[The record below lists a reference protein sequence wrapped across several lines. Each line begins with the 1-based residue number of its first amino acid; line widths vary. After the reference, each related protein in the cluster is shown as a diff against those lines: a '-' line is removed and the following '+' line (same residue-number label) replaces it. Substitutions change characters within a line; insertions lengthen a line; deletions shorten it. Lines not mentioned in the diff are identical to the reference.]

1 MAQAQSEV
9 ANRPRVLVVRGSFG
23 ALGGAER
30 ELLQLLRWV
39 DQRWEASLA
48 TLEFP
53 DHAKELLAGANIQ
66 LMHPEQVPTWPSSAR
81 AEITAAASK
90 MAESLW
96 KQVDIPW
103 DRFDAVHMSVCKGT
117 LELLPLIPPNLP
129 VHYHCL
135 EPPRWLYEDVLHR
148 RLDGKPKRPLWLTKL
163 LFTSQRR
170 RDRRF
175 VKQLLN
181 RPHSAISGNS
191 MWIQRRLKTVYGVPS
206 DPAKENGEPPKRD
219 AQGRPLEATHL
230 MHVIDIE
237 AWPTTPHPDETAD
250 LASAPAPPN
259 PYVMTV
265 GRISHVKGTWE
276 TLRSLMGTGLGLVHV
291 GGGDQADKTALEAE
305 AKRIGVPLVCMP
317 RLSQAG
323 LVGLVRGAAAMVSH
337 AHHEPFG
344 LTPIEAMAVGT
355 PALMVDEG
363 GFQCTMSGVE
373 SGRLIRRDHPEG
385 WQEAYQALN
394 DVELREAWGKVGRPY
409 VESNFTLHVQVAAL
423 ERMLGLS

>member
-1 MAQAQSEV
+1 
-9 ANRPRVLVVRGSFG
+9 
-23 ALGGAER
+23 
-30 ELLQLLRWV
+30 
-39 DQRWEASLA
+39 
-48 TLEFP
+48 
-53 DHAKELLAGANIQ
+53 
-66 LMHPEQVPTWPSSAR
+66 
-81 AEITAAASK
+81 
-90 MAESLW
+90 
-96 KQVDIPW
+96 
-103 DRFDAVHMSVCKGT
+103 
-117 LELLPLIPPNLP
+117 
-129 VHYHCL
+129 
-135 EPPRWLYEDVLHR
+135 
-148 RLDGKPKRPLWLTKL
+148 
-163 LFTSQRR
+163 
-170 RDRRF
+170 
-175 VKQLLN
+175 
-181 RPHSAISGNS
+181 

-219 AQGRPLEATHL
+219 AHGRPLEATHL

-237 AWPTTPHPDETAD
+237 AWPTTPHPDETTD

-276 TLRSLMGTGLGLVHV
+276 TLRSLVGTGLGLVHV
-291 GGGDQADKTALEAE
+291 GGGDQADKTTLEAE

-373 SGRLIRRDHPEG
+373 SGRLIRRNHPEG
-385 WQEAYQALN
+385 WQEAYKALN
-394 DVELREAWGKVGRPY
+394 DVELREAWSKVGRPY
-409 VESNFTLHVQVAAL
+409 VESNFTLHVQVEAL
-423 ERMLGLS
+423 ERMLGFS